1 MSSYTDFIDAGAK
14 MELNPY
20 KANVATSQCALN
32 YTGSSFAGGKS
43 SKKATVKKATA
54 KKATGKKEPTK
65 KATVKKEPTKKATL
79 SKK

>member
-43 SKKATVKKATA
+43 SKKATVKKEPT
-54 KKATGKKEPTK
+54 KKATGKKAPTK
-65 KATVKKEPTKKATL
+65 KATVKKPTL